1 MDAATPEAAACI
13 IGLGNPGRQYHLTR
27 HNLGFMVLE
36 ALIARWGAQGPKK
49 AFSGE
54 VWDARLGGQRVWL
67 LAPMTFMNRSG
78 QAAVELVRFY
88 QVPLARVLVVLDDMA
103 LPPGRIRLR
112 PEGSAGGHNGLS
124 DVLARL
130 GCMEVPRLRIGIGSP
145 PSVMD
150 GVDYV
155 LGKMSE
161 DELAIAKGA
170 VDQACQAVE
179 DWLTMGMDAAMSKHN
194 RPASES

>member
-1 MDAATPEAAACI
+1 MDGDTAQAAACI
-13 IGLGNPGRQYHLTR
+13 VGLGNPGRQYHLTR
-27 HNLGFMVLE
+27 HNLGFMVVE

-54 VWDARLGGQRVWL
+54 LWDARFAGQRVWL

-78 QAAVELVRFY
+78 QAVQELVRFY
-88 QVPLARVLVVLDDMA
+88 QLPLERVLVVLDDMA

-112 PEGSAGGHNGLS
+112 PEGSAGGHNGLT

-130 GCMEVPRLRIGIGSP
+130 GSLDVPRLRLGIGEP
-145 PSVMD
+145 PGPMD

-155 LGKMSE
+155 LGRMSE
-161 DELAIAKGA
+161 AELATAKSA
-170 VDQACQAVE
+170 VEQACQAVE
-179 DWLTMGMDAAMSKHN
+179 DWLMLGMDAAMSKHN

>member
-1 MDAATPEAAACI
+1 MDGASAEAACI
-13 IGLGNPGRQYHLTR
+13 IGLGNPGRQYHRTR

-36 ALIARWGAQGPKK
+36 ALIARWAAQGPRK

-54 VWDARLGGQRVWL
+54 LWDGRFGDRRIWL

-78 QAAVELVRFY
+78 QAALELVQFY
-88 QVPLARVLVVLDDMA
+88 QVPLENVLVVLDDMA

-112 PEGSAGGHNGLS
+112 PEGSAGGHNGLA
-124 DVLARL
+124 DVLERL
-130 GCMEVPRLRIGIGSP
+130 GSLDVPRLRIGIGAP
-145 PSVMD
+145 PAAMD

-161 DELAIAKGA
+161 DELAIAASA

-179 DWLTMGMDAAMSKHN
+179 DWLTIGMDAAMSKHN